1 MLYEILCLLIA
12 AFAVYGFYHVVRR
25 VLFGGV
31 SGDIETVPA
40 LRFTLSSS
48 EEEAEEQLQ
57 ILHLRTDVMGEEP
70 PVLLIDC
77 PVRGEILRRLAA
89 GGTEI
94 YLSYEEYYEKR
105 NQGPLR

>member
-1 MLYEILCLLIA
+1 MLYEFLCLLIA
-12 AFAVYGFYHVVRR
+12 AFAVYGFYRAVRG

-31 SGDIETVPA
+31 SGDIKTVPA

-48 EEEAEEQLQ
+48 ETEVEEQLD
-57 ILHLRTDVMGEEP
+57 ILQLRTEAVGDEP

-77 PVRGEILRRLAA
+77 PVRGEVLHRLALC
-89 GGTEI
+89 GTEI

-105 NQGPLR
+105 KQ